1 MRRLLALLGVVITA
15 AVSLVFGVGTAV
27 AQNPQHGCP
36 AFGQFMGAAAS
47 SSAQNE
53 HPLGQ
58 VIKDLTPF
66 GGELARYKEA
76 FCG

>member
-1 MRRLLALLGVVITA
+1 MRSLLVLFSVLITA
-15 AVSLVFGVGTAV
+15 VVFLVFSVGTAV

-58 VIKDLTPF
+58 VIKELTPF
-66 GGELARYKEA
+66 GVELARYKEA